1 MKKSDIEQIQ
11 LENVSLQNGL
21 HDAQKDR
28 DAWQSEYR
36 AARAEVER
44 VKTERD
50 ALTRKERDLNAA
62 IENQKEIMKEMGTRY
77 RNKLM
82 SVYYLLNTI
91 KKMGTHREKEVA
103 VNYLLQ
109 TVDDLIKGEDHL
121 SWDQDLF
128 RNLPF

>member
-21 HDAQKDR
+21 TDALMER
-28 DAWQSEYR
+28 DKLTL
-36 AARAEVER
+36 EVQR
-44 VKTERD
+44 LNTERD
-50 ALTRKERDLNAA
+50 TLKSLNYSFERKERDLNSA

>member
-44 VKTERD
+44 VKTVRD
-50 ALTRKERDLNAA
+50 ALNRKERDLNAA